1 MSKGFTFL
9 QTSKVNVF
17 NFYKSGFFLAYFS
30 MLSHYHPCLLLHCHA
45 NSWPTQLDVVLWHT
59 IIVENVDSMQK
70 LFANIHCTIN
80 DEPFPRFEDV
90 TIHIFWFVLGQHP
103 CTRLLTSL
111 YVELI
116 TCPYLNRVKI
126 LLCVKALQVGV
137 KQCTRCNG

>member
-9 QTSKVNVF
+9 QALKVKIF
-17 NFYKSGFFLAYFS
+17 NFYKIGIFLAYFI
-30 MLSHYHPCLLLHCHA
+30 MLSHYHPCFLLHCHA

-70 LFANIHCTIN
+70 LFDNIHCTI
-80 DEPFPRFEDV
+80 DDQSFIGFEDV

-103 CTRLLTSL
+103 CIRLLTSL

-126 LLCVKALQVGV
+126 VLCAKALQIGV